1 MENKDNLMT
10 LAEVAEYLKL
20 SDKTIL
26 KMVKAREIPCAK
38 ISNQWRFLRSLI
50 DDWLIAKMEVIPK
63 NDLSRLIEQQ
73 ADQVP
78 LSRLITAAGIITIPD
93 QATRDTALLCLTDT
107 ASELSIISD
116 SLTVHRKI
124 LEREEMISTGIGNG
138 FAIPH
143 MRTPSSLVTGGPR
156 IIIGIASKGIE
167 YNSLDGLAVRM
178 LFLILSDSEIV
189 HLRIIAKLTQM
200 LSRKKTAASLLKS
213 ETPQEVYRI
222 IAEYDRSLLLNTME
236 D

>member
-1 MENKDNLMT
+1 MENKDILLT
-10 LAEVAEYLKL
+10 LAEIAEYLKL
-20 SDKTIL
+20 SEKTIL

-50 DDWLIAKMEVIPK
+50 DDWLIAKMEVIPR

-78 LSRLITAAGIITIPD
+78 LSRLIAPAGIIAIPD
-93 QATRDTALLCLTDT
+93 QATRDQALLCMTDT

-116 SLTVHRKI
+116 SLTVHHKI
-124 LEREEMISTGIGNG
+124 MEREEMISTGIGNG

-156 IIIGIASKGIE
+156 IIIGIASEGIE
-167 YNSLDGLAVRM
+167 YDSLDGLDVRM

-189 HLRIIAKLTQM
+189 HLRIIAKLTRM
-200 LSRKKTAASLLKS
+200 LSNKKTAASLLNNK
-213 ETPQEVYRI
+213 TPQEVYRI
-222 IAEYDRSLLLNTME
+222 IAEYERSLLLSTTE
-236 D
+236 E